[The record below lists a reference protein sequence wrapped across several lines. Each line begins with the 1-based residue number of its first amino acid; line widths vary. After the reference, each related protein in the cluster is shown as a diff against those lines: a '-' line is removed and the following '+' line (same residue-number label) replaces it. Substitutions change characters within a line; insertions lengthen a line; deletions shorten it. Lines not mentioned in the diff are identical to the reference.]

1 MTFRRSSRR
10 TVSKKLNQMFRNGH
24 PEQSEPAGSAIDL
37 GCEEPQDLGELL
49 KVVVLKAWKDL
60 SPLCLSAFA
69 QATCDLTSTAKG
81 SLDMVHPARN
91 RRKQLT
97 SKPLAGVAEVCETRA
112 LLCAACGTI
121 PVDVAGLSE
130 PQFEDTTD
138 DSVNVKLSSEEA
150 ATFGKEIATCE
161 MIEGAT
167 GEYFCV
173 LYATDVE
180 VPMESMDGP
189 GVYGVDFIA
198 DEAVLT
204 EEGSE
209 TYLEYPEDGMPL
221 DWNPSWG
228 YRSLSIEPTSID
240 DAAMTTD
247 VTLTDEAVPTGDLF
261 YEYVED
267 GALLDPIDVT
277 IFESIKLPMDCELPE
292 DVNTLDATLNP
303 DDLMVV
309 ACFGVTPEDVSAVR
323 FTVESKDGEGLL
335 EDAVIYA
342 EDPNAEYPVF
352 IPTMVMR
359 GSVSEGDVEST
370 EVVEETGLVEIT
382 AEDEEIWQ
390 TFLSGVGE
398 ELPED
403 HFYLAYSSMPGE
415 SVPGELEERTEDVV
429 DFDGELTENLEDMP
443 VVYFGTTSIDEN
455 TELPSEDVFVT
466 FEESTTDD
474 ELVMEIEDVED
485 PSVIFQSMAGG
496 EAPSTPESPTEDTGS
511 PVNNQRGPNASR
523 RMFASTSD
531 SSDSVGTLLTRP
543 TNGPVVGNGIAKQ
556 TSSATMRSSGRLR
569 PASAPKTTTGPEIGG
584 LTPLL
589 GSVNDQ
595 ASETTDDSE
604 SDVPASENG
613 TTNDDAQTSTSQASQ
628 QESATV
634 AGQPQRHHSID
645 LFMSRFHNESY
656 AS

>member
-1 MTFRRSSRR
+1 
-10 TVSKKLNQMFRNGH
+10 MFRKGH
-24 PEQSEPAGSAIDL
+24 LEQSEPAGSAIDL

-49 KVVVLKAWKDL
+49 KVVVLNAWKDL
-60 SPLCLSAFA
+60 SSLCSSAFV
-69 QATCDLTSTAKG
+69 QAMCDSTSTAKG

-97 SKPLAGVAEVCETRA
+97 SKPIAGVAEVCETRA

-121 PVDVAGLSE
+121 PVDAAGLSE
-130 PQFEDTTD
+130 LQLEDTTG
-138 DSVNVKLSSEEA
+138 DSVDTKLSSKEA
-150 ATFGKEIATCE
+150 AELGEELTTCE
-161 MIEGAT
+161 MIEGSA
-167 GEYFCV
+167 EEFACV
-173 LYATDVE
+173 LYATDIE
-180 VPMESMDGP
+180 VPVESMDGP

-198 DEAVLT
+198 DEAVLI

-209 TYLEYPEDGMPL
+209 TYLEYPEDGMPS

-228 YRSLSIEPTSID
+228 YRSLSIEPTSVD

-267 GALLDPIDVT
+267 GALLDPINMT
-277 IFESIKLPMDCELPE
+277 IFESIEMPMGCELPE

-309 ACFGVTPEDVSAVR
+309 ACFGVTPEDVSVVR
-323 FTVESKDGEGLL
+323 FTVEPKDGEGLL
-335 EDAVIYA
+335 EEDVIYA

-352 IPTMVMR
+352 IPAMVMR
-359 GSVSEGDVEST
+359 GNVSEGDVEST

-382 AEDEEIWQ
+382 AEGEEIWQ
-390 TFLSGVGE
+390 TFLPGVGE

-403 HFYLAYSSMPGE
+403 QFYLAYSSMPGE

-429 DFDGELTENLEDMP
+429 DFDAELTENLEDVLVM
-443 VVYFGTTSIDEN
+443 YFGTTSVDEN
-455 TELPSEDVFVT
+455 TEVPTEDVFVT
-466 FEESTTDD
+466 VEESTTDD
-474 ELVMEIEDVED
+474 ELVMEIEEIED

-496 EAPSTPESPTEDTGS
+496 EAPTTPESSTEDTGS
-511 PVNNQRGPNASR
+511 PVDHHRGSQASR

-531 SSDSVGTLLTRP
+531 SSDSVGTLLARP
-543 TNGPVVGNGIAKQ
+543 TDGPAVGNGIAKP
-556 TSSATMRSSGRLR
+556 TSSVTTRSFGRLR
-569 PASAPKTTTGPEIGG
+569 PASAPKTTSGPEIGG

-589 GSVNDQ
+589 GRVNDQ

-604 SDVPASENG
+604 SDVPVSETE
-613 TTNDDAQTSTSQASQ
+613 TTNDKAQTSTRQASQ
-628 QESATV
+628 PDSTTV
-634 AGQPQRHHSID
+634 ASQPQRNHSID
-645 LFMSRFHNESY
+645 LFMSRFHNEFY

>member
-1 MTFRRSSRR
+1 
-10 TVSKKLNQMFRNGH
+10 
-24 PEQSEPAGSAIDL
+24 
-37 GCEEPQDLGELL
+37 
-49 KVVVLKAWKDL
+49 
-60 SPLCLSAFA
+60 
-69 QATCDLTSTAKG
+69 
-81 SLDMVHPARN
+81 MVHPARN

-97 SKPLAGVAEVCETRA
+97 SKPLAGVTEVCETRA

-121 PVDVAGLSE
+121 PVDVAGSSE
-130 PQFEDTTD
+130 LQFEDTTD
-138 DSVNVKLSSEEA
+138 DSVDAKLSSKEA
-150 ATFGKEIATCE
+150 AALGEELTTCE
-161 MIEGAT
+161 MIEGSA
-167 GEYFCV
+167 EEFACV
-173 LYATDVE
+173 LYATDFE
-180 VPMESMDGP
+180 VPTETTDGP

-198 DEAVLT
+198 DEAVLI

-247 VTLTDEAVPTGDLF
+247 VTSTDEAVPTGDLF

-267 GALLDPIDVT
+267 GALLEPINMT
-277 IFESIKLPMDCELPE
+277 IFESIEMPTDSELSE
-292 DVNTLDATLNP
+292 DVSNLDATLNP

-309 ACFGVTPEDVSAVR
+309 ACFGVTHEDVSAVR
-323 FTVESKDGEGLL
+323 FTVEPKDGEGLL
-335 EDAVIYA
+335 EDDVIYA

-359 GSVSEGDVEST
+359 GNAPEGDVEST

-382 AEDEEIWQ
+382 AEGEEIWQ
-390 TFLSGVGE
+390 TFLPEVGE

-403 HFYLAYSSMPGE
+403 QFYLAYSSMPGE
-415 SVPGELEERTEDVV
+415 PVPGELEERTEEVV
-429 DFDGELTENLEDMP
+429 DVDAELTENLEDMP

-455 TELPSEDVFVT
+455 TELPMEDVLVT

-474 ELVMEIEDVED
+474 ELVMEIEEVED

-496 EAPSTPESPTEDTGS
+496 EAPSTPESSTEDTGS
-511 PVNNQRGPNASR
+511 PVNNQRGPYASR

-531 SSDSVGTLLTRP
+531 SADSVGTLLARP
-543 TNGPVVGNGIAKQ
+543 TDGPAVGNGIAKQ
-556 TSSATMRSSGRLR
+556 TSSATTRSFGRLR
-569 PASAPKTTTGPEIGG
+569 PASAPKTITSPEIGG

-589 GSVNDQ
+589 GNVNDQ
-595 ASETTDDSE
+595 PSETTDDSE

-628 QESATV
+628 QDSATV
-634 AGQPQRHHSID
+634 VSQPQRNHSID
-645 LFMSRFHNESY
+645 LFMSRFHNEFY